1 MPRLSP
7 PDAPFA
13 SLPTDVA
20 AVRSALASVTR
31 RQLSFFGFWTGVLAP
46 LAYPLF
52 LLGDLDSRSLLL
64 LLGVVCLNVVG
75 LLLGRDYA
83 DRS

>member
-1 MPRLSP
+1 MPKLSP
-7 PDAPFA
+7 PDTSLA
-13 SLPTDVA
+13 SLPTDVTTL
-20 AVRSALASVTR
+20 RSALTSVTLR
-31 RQLSFFGFWTGVLAP
+31 PLSFFGFWTAVLAP

-52 LLGDLDSRSLLL
+52 LVGDLDSQSLLWL
-64 LLGVVCLNVVG
+64 SGVVCLNVVG